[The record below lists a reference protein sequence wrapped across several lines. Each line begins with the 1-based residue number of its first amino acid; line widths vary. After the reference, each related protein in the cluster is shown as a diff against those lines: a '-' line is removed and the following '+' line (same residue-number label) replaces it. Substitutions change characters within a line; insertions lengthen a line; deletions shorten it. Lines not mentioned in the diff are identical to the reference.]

1 MSESRRTVH
10 LLITGHVQGVYFRA
24 WTAALA
30 QTLRL
35 DGWVRNRRDGSV
47 EALFQGT
54 ADAVESMIG
63 HCRKGPPDAR
73 VDTVEIIQE
82 AGAAPAGFAV
92 LPTA

>member
-1 MSESRRTVH
+1 MGEGQRTVH

-24 WTAALA
+24 WTAAIA
-30 QTLRL
+30 ETLQL

-47 EALFQGT
+47 EALFQG
-54 ADAVESMIG
+54 AGNAIESMIG
-63 HCRKGPPDAR
+63 HCRNGPPDAR
-73 VDTVEIIQE
+73 VDRVEIIQE